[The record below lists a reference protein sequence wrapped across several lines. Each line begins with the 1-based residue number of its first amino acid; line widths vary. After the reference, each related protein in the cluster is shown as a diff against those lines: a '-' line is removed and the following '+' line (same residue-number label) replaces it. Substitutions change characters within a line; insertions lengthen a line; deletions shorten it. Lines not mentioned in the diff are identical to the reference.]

1 MLLEIKNLD
10 ISYGGNAPTVQDVNI
25 SLAAGE
31 VLAIVGESGSGKTSV
46 IRAILG
52 VLPGMGRIS
61 RGEITFAG
69 KDLSQLSDAA

>member
-10 ISYGGNAPTVQDVNI
+10 ISYGGNAPKVQDVNI

-52 VLPGMGRIS
+52 VLPGSGRIS
-61 RGEITFAG
+61 RRRHWM
-69 KDLSQLSDAA
+69 